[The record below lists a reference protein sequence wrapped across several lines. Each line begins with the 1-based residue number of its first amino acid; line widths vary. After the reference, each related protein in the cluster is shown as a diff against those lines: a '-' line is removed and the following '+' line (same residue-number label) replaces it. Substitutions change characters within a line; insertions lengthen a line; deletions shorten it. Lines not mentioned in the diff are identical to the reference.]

1 MINALGHV
9 REIHGEGDVV
19 YKPPTIGL
27 DKKNFA
33 ALQISLMKE
42 LLGDK
47 YVLESQGNDAA
58 NENIKGNQPNFIN
71 LDDLSQ
77 SNKGN
82 PQSNFMNFMNTPLI
96 SISQFLT
103 TLITFKN
110 MGVKWK
116 ESNAFNPMLKLVNK
130 NSKVISGIIKC
141 IQCHT
146 FGN

>member
-1 MINALGHV
+1 
-9 REIHGEGDVV
+9 
-19 YKPPTIGL
+19 
-27 DKKNFA
+27 
-33 ALQISLMKE
+33 MKE
-42 LLGDK
+42 LLGDE
-47 YVLESQGNDAA
+47 YVLESQGNETT
-58 NENIKGNQPNFIN
+58 NVNIKGNQQNFIN

-82 PQSNFMNFMNTPLI
+82 PQSNFVNFMNNPLI

-103 TLITFKN
+103 TPITFKN

-116 ESNAFNPMLKLVNK
+116 ESNDFNPMLKLVNQ
-130 NSKVISGIIKC
+130 NSKVVSDVIEC